1 MESRSVFWNFLFS
14 NPYRMIL
21 FFQVFNERGEKDRSR
36 KIEIDGEQIAKQLKF
51 PDRKPCGRNRDDKPT
66 ISTNKLHKLV
76 LDNGIKLD
84 EKEIKGVRYYSIK
97 QDEDEM
103 IAKLT
108 LFMDVRII

>member
-1 MESRSVFWNFLFS
+1 MKEVRK
-14 NPYRMIL
+14 I
-21 FFQVFNERGEKDRSR
+21 EAE
-36 KIEIDGEQIAKQLKF
+36 KIEIDGKQIAKQIAEQLKIQ
-51 PDRKPCGRNRDDKPT
+51 DRKPCRRNRDDKPT

-84 EKEIKGVRYYSIK
+84 EKEIKGVRSYFIK

-103 IAKLT
+103 TAKLT

>member
-1 MESRSVFWNFLFS
+1 MSTTFKYLMKEVRK
-14 NPYRMIL
+14 I
-21 FFQVFNERGEKDRSR
+21 EAE
-36 KIEIDGEQIAKQLKF
+36 KIEIDGKQIAKQLKF
-51 PDRKPCGRNRDDKPT
+51 PDEKPCRRNRDDKPT

-84 EKEIKGVRYYSIK
+84 EKEIKGVRSYFIK

-103 IAKLT
+103 TAKLT

>member
-1 MESRSVFWNFLFS
+1 MKEVRK
-14 NPYRMIL
+14 I
-21 FFQVFNERGEKDRSR
+21 EAE
-36 KIEIDGEQIAKQLKF
+36 KIEIDGKQIAKQLEKQLKIS
-51 PDRKPCGRNRDDKPT
+51 DRKPCRRNRDDKPT

-84 EKEIKGVRYYSIK
+84 EKEIKGVRSYSIK

>member
-1 MESRSVFWNFLFS
+1 M
-14 NPYRMIL
+14 
-21 FFQVFNERGEKDRSR
+21 R
-36 KIEIDGEQIAKQLKF
+36 KIGEEEKVEIDGRQIAEQVMKNLN
-51 PDRKPCGRNRDDKPT
+51 RKPCRRKRDDDPT

-84 EKEIKGVRYYSIK
+84 EKEIKGVRSYSIK

>member
-1 MESRSVFWNFLFS
+1 MKEVRK
-14 NPYRMIL
+14 I
-21 FFQVFNERGEKDRSR
+21 EAE
-36 KIEIDGEQIAKQLKF
+36 KIEIDGKQIAKQLAKQLKF
-51 PDRKPCGRNRDDKPT
+51 PDRKPCRRNRDDKPT

-84 EKEIKGVRYYSIK
+84 EKEIKGVRSYSIK

>member
-1 MESRSVFWNFLFS
+1 MIGRSINLS
-14 NPYRMIL
+14 APGT
-21 FFQVFNERGEKDRSR
+21 ERRKVR
-36 KIEIDGEQIAKQLKF
+36 KIGEEEKVEIDGRQIAEQVMKNLN
-51 PDRKPCGRNRDDKPT
+51 RKPCRRKRDDDPT

-84 EKEIKGVRYYSIK
+84 EKEIKGVRSYSIK

>member
-1 MESRSVFWNFLFS
+1 MRKIEA
-14 NPYRMIL
+14 
-21 FFQVFNERGEKDRSR
+21 E

-51 PDRKPCGRNRDDKPT
+51 PDDKPT

-84 EKEIKGVRYYSIK
+84 EKEIKGVRSYSIK

>member
-1 MESRSVFWNFLFS
+1 MSTTFKYLMKEVRKIEV
-14 NPYRMIL
+14 
-21 FFQVFNERGEKDRSR
+21 E
-36 KIEIDGEQIAKQLKF
+36 KIEIDGKQIAKQLKF
-51 PDRKPCGRNRDDKPT
+51 PDEKPCRRNRDDKPT

-84 EKEIKGVRYYSIK
+84 EKEIKGVRSYAIK

-108 LFMDVRII
+108 LFMDVRIT